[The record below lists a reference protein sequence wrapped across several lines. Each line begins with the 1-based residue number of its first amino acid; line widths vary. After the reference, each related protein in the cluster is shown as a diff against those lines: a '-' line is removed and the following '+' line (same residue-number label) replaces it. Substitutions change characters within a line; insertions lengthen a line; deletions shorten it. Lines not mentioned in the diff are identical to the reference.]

1 MQTFKRHDGLWEIKN
16 VMFAYGW
23 DHNKVSFYRV
33 SAYGTNP
40 LAEGQLC
47 YFLHRYFY
55 YHSVYLFELV
65 FFPTTYTQCES
76 NFRHFCGPSF
86 ASVQSIHI
94 SKHFFENNS
103 LVINSLKC
111 NALIFLTSVLI
122 RKEEKKMVW
131 DVKNRGLYE
140 PNKIETKS
148 QHKGFNIDYSQN
160 KQFVTRS
167 PLLQADSY
175 ENGTIK
181 DLLSSPFFQWRITQQ
196 ANTIYM
202 YTVHVVTLKSHLHAR
217 WFCAILLYSSC
228 NFKLHME
235 SSCNYSAISH
245 HNIAWVFMMLKIWYN
260 SFD

>member
-23 DHNKVSFYRV
+23 DHNKVSFYKV

-40 LAEGQLC
+40 LAEGQPC

-122 RKEEKKMVW
+122 RKEEKKW
-131 DVKNRGLYE
+131 FETL
-140 PNKIETKS
+140 KIEAYMSQTKLR
-148 QHKGFNIDYSQN
+148 QN
-160 KQFVTRS
+160 HSTKVST
-167 PLLQADSY
+167 
-175 ENGTIK
+175 
-181 DLLSSPFFQWRITQQ
+181 
-196 ANTIYM
+196 
-202 YTVHVVTLKSHLHAR
+202 
-217 WFCAILLYSSC
+217 
-228 NFKLHME
+228 
-235 SSCNYSAISH
+235 
-245 HNIAWVFMMLKIWYN
+245 
-260 SFD
+260 